1 MAQFIGQKKSEVIDG
16 FAEMGK
22 PIPMHRRQAGLQHCK
37 SMGLDTE
44 RSWSCVQQVS
54 EQLARDEPY
63 LAMEAGMRFLDLTG
77 TYRIMAVLLT
87 AEEVPK

>member
-1 MAQFIGQKKSEVIDG
+1 MAQFISQKKPEVVDG
-16 FAEMGK
+16 FANMGK
-22 PIPMHRRQAGLQHCK
+22 EVPLFRRQAGLEHCK

-54 EQLARDEPY
+54 EALKRDEPY

-87 AEEVPK
+87 AEAPAR